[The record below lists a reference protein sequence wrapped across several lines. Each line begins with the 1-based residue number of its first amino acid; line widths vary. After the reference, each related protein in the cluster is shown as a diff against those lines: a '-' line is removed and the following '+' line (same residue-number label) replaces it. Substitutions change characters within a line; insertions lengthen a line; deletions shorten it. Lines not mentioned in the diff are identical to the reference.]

1 MNKKTR
7 NLIIAG
13 AGAVILLG
21 GGGYAV
27 MSNYMGNNVEIES
40 VIPAS
45 SPQAA
50 TGTSN
55 SESNASAPG
64 NAGSGNTGSAA
75 AGSSE
80 GSGTLTSADLNGE
93 WSIADASKVYF
104 SVTTSKETVNFE
116 NNAVSGHWSI
126 DLENPANMKGTGSID
141 LSAIDSGNSQ
151 RDGHIQS
158 EDYFDIAAYPTAN
171 FEAVSF
177 EGLPAEWTEGTVYD
191 FSMKGN
197 LSIRGIDKEVV
208 FAAKALTQD
217 GQVRLSGTTTVTFD
231 DFGMAN
237 PHSVVLS
244 TENDVDVQL
253 ELVLQK

>member
-40 VIPAS
+40 VIPAA
-45 SPQAA
+45 SPSA
-50 TGTSN
+50 TTNANN
-55 SESNASAPG
+55 SESNTSA
-64 NAGSGNTGSAA
+64 SGNNTSGNSGATEGTGA
-75 AGSSE
+75 
-80 GSGTLTSADLNGE
+80 LTSADLNGE
-93 WSIADASKVYF
+93 WSIADTSKVYF

-116 NNAVSGHWSI
+116 NNAVSGNWTI
-126 DLENPANMKGTGSID
+126 DLDNQANMKGTGSID
-141 LSAIDSGNSQ
+141 LSVIDSGNSQ

-158 EDYFDIAAYPTAN
+158 PDYFDISAYPTAD
-171 FEAVSF
+171 FEATSF

-191 FSMKGN
+191 FTMTGN
-197 LSIRGIDKEVV
+197 LNLRGIDKEVV
-208 FAAKALTQD
+208 FTAKALSQD
-217 GQVRLSGTTTVTFD
+217 GQVMLSGTTTVTFE

-244 TENDVDVQL
+244 TENDVAVQL